1 MIYVDSN
8 DLKRVLDHAT
18 ASLDCKTEE
27 DGAFIAHGGIEIRA
41 AHNDYE
47 SSEES
52 SSDKFLQWW
61 TVIEIT
67 PLHDGLNETV
77 REVSE
82 QILLSLWS
90 VPLRAI
96 AACNF
101 ELQLPHQ
108 GGIDLY

>member
-1 MIYVDSN
+1 MIYVDSD

-18 ASLDCKTEE
+18 ASLDCEAM
-27 DGAFIAHGGIEIRA
+27 DDDVFIARDGIEIRT

-47 SSEES
+47 SAGES
-52 SSDKFLQWW
+52 GSDTFLNWW

-67 PLHDGLNETV
+67 PLHAGLNERV

-82 QILLSLWS
+82 QILLSLWG

-101 ELQLPHQ
+101 ELELPHQ
-108 GGIDLY
+108 GGIELY